1 MAHVGT
7 TNGINQP
14 AATGSG
20 GQAGLWMALIA
31 GAVIVAIALAFGT
44 TQGTGS
50 RPVIVAQRAPAVIVA
65 PGAVAAPTFGPDWYA
80 RHMPAAVTAPTFGPD
95 WYARHMPRGRDGS
108 DLRSGLVRTAH
119 AGGRDDGR
127 SGRDGER
134 ERRSEPPPSS
144 ACSGAAPASVAPST
158 GCTRAEALLRPSFR
172 FVGRSTRPWRW
183 R

>member
-65 PGAVAAPTFGPDWYA
+65 PGAW
-80 RHMPAAVTAPTFGPD
+80 R
-95 WYARHMPRGRDGS
+95 
-108 DLRSGLVRTAH
+108 
-119 AGGRDDGR
+119 
-127 SGRDGER
+127 
-134 ERRSEPPPSS
+134 
-144 ACSGAAPASVAPST
+144 
-158 GCTRAEALLRPSFR
+158 LRPSAQT
-172 FVGRSTRPWRW
+172 GTHGTCRPP
-183 R
+183 

>member
-50 RPVIVAQRAPAVIVA
+50 RPAIVAQRAPAVIVA
-65 PGAVAAPTFGPDWYA
+65 PG
-80 RHMPAAVTAPTFGPD
+80 AVTAPTFGPD
-95 WYARHMPRGRDGS
+95 WYARHMPAALTAPTFGPDWYARHMPAVVTTDAAAGTASANADRN
-108 DLRSGLVRTAH
+108 RHHRPLVPGQRLH
-119 AGGRDDGR
+119 R
-127 SGRDGER
+127 
-134 ERRSEPPPSS
+134 
-144 ACSGAAPASVAPST
+144 
-158 GCTRAEALLRPSFR
+158 
-172 FVGRSTRPWRW
+172 
-183 R
+183 

>member
-95 WYARHMPRGRDGS
+95 WYARHMPAAVTTDAAAG
-108 DLRSGLVRTAH
+108 TA
-119 AGGRDDGR
+119 
-127 SGRDGER
+127 
-134 ERRSEPPPSS
+134 S
-144 ACSGAAPASVAPST
+144 ANADRNRHHRPLAP
-158 GCTRAEALLRPSFR
+158 GQRMHR
-172 FVGRSTRPWRW
+172 
-183 R
+183 